1 MQRKKMLIAVLAIA
15 LAVSL
20 SLGAYALLYK
30 SVITTPVAV
39 IGVSD
44 QLKMFVTQPRYW
56 DTSTNTLGDYASSL
70 AAGHTYTLYLGVW
83 NQLNEKSGPTYMMYK
98 WDAPGAND
106 FRLSYLAAYI
116 EANIQPDSP
125 DTWPGGND
133 VYWFEY
139 DYDGDGYS
147 EVVMYC
153 AGDISQGGYKI
164 PAGYRFTTEMW
175 FTLGNIPTL
184 GNGITLTVYEFNSA
198 SDLPFTSGGTL
209 LPRVDNY
216 PAGSDYTFD
225 MGTVTWS

>member
-1 MQRKKMLIAVLAIA
+1 MLIAFLAIA
-15 LAVSL
+15 LAVSI

-44 QLKMFVTQPRYW
+44 QLKMFVTQPHYW
-56 DTSTNTLGDYASSL
+56 DFDTKTAGEVATQL

-98 WDAPGAND
+98 WDAPGNNH
-106 FRLSYLAAYI
+106 FRLSYLVAYI

-125 DTWPGGND
+125 DTWPSGVGD
-133 VYWFEY
+133 VYWSEY
-139 DYDGDGYS
+139 DYDGDGYL

-175 FTLGNIPTL
+175 FTLGDIPTL
-184 GNGITLTVYEFNSA
+184 GNGITLTVYEFSSA

-209 LPRVDNY
+209 LPYVTGM
-216 PAGSDYTFD
+216 PIAGSDYTFD
-225 MGTVTWS
+225 MGTVAWQ